1 MPDGRWVVR
10 VGSDVDVD
18 VDEWLRVPDERVER
32 MPLWRGCG

>member
-10 VGSDVDVD
+10 VDVDVD
-18 VDEWLRVPDERVER
+18 VDEWVRVPDESVER